1 MGTVLYYIWD
11 TLKSMLPAIPAA
23 VLLRLGAI
31 PLRRRKGLA
40 TTLRHEAGA
49 AALILWMAAL
59 LVQTLGRPLVW
70 PPVWMNNI
78 PYEINLIPL
87 YTIREIFARGATGY
101 AIVNLLGNVLIFV
114 PIGLLPP
121 LLWRRMDRLGLC
133 CAAGFSLSLLI
144 EIAQLFSFRS
154 PDVDDLL
161 LNTLGAGVGF
171 AVYYLCLK
179 RWAGEKF
186 RLRSRA

>member
-11 TLKSMLPAIPAA
+11 TLRSMLPAIPAA
-23 VLLRLGAI
+23 ILLRLAAI
-31 PLRRRKGLA
+31 PLRKRRGL
-40 TTLRHEAGA
+40 TTSFWHEAGA
-49 AALILWMAAL
+49 ATLILWIFAV

-70 PPVWMNNI
+70 PPVWMNNV

-87 YTIREIFARGATGY
+87 YTIRGIFARGATGY
-101 AIVNLLGNVLIFV
+101 AIVNLLGNVLIFA

-121 LLWRRMDRLGLC
+121 LLWRWMDRLWPC
-133 CAAGFSLSLLI
+133 CAAGLGLSLLI

-161 LNTLGAGVGF
+161 LNTLGAAVGYGVWR
-171 AVYYLCLK
+171 LCL
-179 RWAGEKF
+179 RGWIGEKL
-186 RLRSRA
+186 RLQG